1 MEPSSEMRVF
11 VHALDRGSFSAAAT
25 DLELT
30 PSAVS
35 KLVSRLEQR
44 LGVRLLNRSTRK
56 LALTPEGETY
66 LARARQILADIDDAE
81 AEVGRVRGA
90 PRGLLRVNSVTA
102 FGLYQLA
109 PALHEFLD
117 RFPEINVELSTS
129 DRIID
134 LVEENADVA
143 IRCGRVTDGALVVR
157 KISDLEWV
165 ICAAPA
171 YLERRGTPR
180 APSDLKDHDC
190 LIMTTGPTHKRW
202 PFRASTGVDFVEI
215 TPRVSV
221 ADGEALLR
229 LALEGA
235 GIIRLSEV
243 IVGAPIRA
251 GQLVP
256 LLTDVHHIEPLQ
268 LSAVYLAGRHR
279 LPKVRVFLDFLI
291 ERFGHAPWRT
301 RPAVTAE
308 PAVTTLTP

>member
-1 MEPSSEMRVF
+1 MRVF
-11 VHALDRGSFSAAAT
+11 VQALDRGSFSAAAN

-66 LARARQILADIDDAE
+66 LARARPILPHLHDAE

-117 RFPEINVELSTS
+117 RFPEIDVELSTS
-129 DRIID
+129 NPIID

-143 IRCGRVTDGALVVR
+143 MRCGRVTDGALVVR
-157 KISDLEWV
+157 KISDLDGV

-171 YLERRGTPR
+171 
-180 APSDLKDHDC
+180 
-190 LIMTTGPTHKRW
+190 
-202 PFRASTGVDFVEI
+202 
-215 TPRVSV
+215 
-221 ADGEALLR
+221 
-229 LALEGA
+229 
-235 GIIRLSEV
+235 
-243 IVGAPIRA
+243 
-251 GQLVP
+251 
-256 LLTDVHHIEPLQ
+256 
-268 LSAVYLAGRHR
+268 
-279 LPKVRVFLDFLI
+279 
-291 ERFGHAPWRT
+291 
-301 RPAVTAE
+301 
-308 PAVTTLTP
+308 